1 MNKKEIIYI
10 HIEEEIEKN
19 NNLNVLNGKI
29 TWKEMKKDVKRQM
42 RNYVKQFY
50 YERKDD
56 NSNEIN
62 TNIKKV

>member
-19 NNLNVLNGKI
+19 NNLNVLNEKS

-42 RNYVKQFY
+42 RNFVKQFY

-56 NSNEIN
+56 NIN
-62 TNIKKV
+62 

>member
-19 NNLNVLNGKI
+19 NNLNVLNEKS

-42 RNYVKQFY
+42 RNFVKQFY

-56 NSNEIN
+56 NNIN
-62 TNIKKV
+62 